1 MNGVIYARY
10 SCDHQRE
17 ESIEGQVRECR
28 EFADRQNINIVGVYA
43 DKALTGKT
51 DRRPQF
57 QKMIKDSERKQF
69 DVVIV
74 WKLDRFSRN
83 RYDSATYKHK
93 LKKNG
98 IKVLSAKENI
108 TDTPEGII
116 LESMLEGM
124 AEYYS
129 AELAVKINRGLTEN
143 ALKCKFNGG
152 TMPLGYMKGPDQ
164 RLIINPETAPV
175 VVEIFTRYAEGETI
189 REIIA
194 SLNERGIK
202 TTRGKPFRQNSLDGL
217 LCNRVY
223 LGYYKYRGEEVKDG
237 VPAIITQELFDRVQ
251 ARRARNK
258 QSRAGAKA
266 DVEYLLTTKL
276 YCGHCN
282 SMMVG
287 ESGRSKNGSMYYY
300 YKCGN
305 HKRADGCH
313 QRIFRKDVIEKLVI
327 DRAIQIIHEDNVI
340 DFVAECAS
348 RIQKQES
355 TMLPVLE
362 AQLREV
368 QASIDNM
375 IKAIEMGIITAST
388 KERLESLEDDK
399 KKILTAI
406 ATEKMEHPD
415 IPKEF
420 FEYWLSRLVSGDIE
434 SPEYR
439 KMIADIFINAIYVQ
453 DEGLRFGLNFSDGV
467 ETIPL
472 HQWNG
477 AQCSDSL
484 GYAPPYKNPD
494 SFFLRKAFGFFLSW
508 NELGL

>member
-1 MNGVIYARY
+1 
-10 SCDHQRE
+10 
-17 ESIEGQVRECR
+17 
-28 EFADRQNINIVGVYA
+28 
-43 DKALTGKT
+43 
-51 DRRPQF
+51 
-57 QKMIKDSERKQF
+57 
-69 DVVIV
+69 
-74 WKLDRFSRN
+74 
-83 RYDSATYKHK
+83 
-93 LKKNG
+93 
-98 IKVLSAKENI
+98 
-108 TDTPEGII
+108 
-116 LESMLEGM
+116 
-124 AEYYS
+124 
-129 AELAVKINRGLTEN
+129 
-143 ALKCKFNGG
+143 
-152 TMPLGYMKGPDQ
+152 
-164 RLIINPETAPV
+164 
-175 VVEIFTRYAEGETI
+175 
-189 REIIA
+189 
-194 SLNERGIK
+194 
-202 TTRGKPFRQNSLDGL
+202 
-217 LCNRVY
+217 
-223 LGYYKYRGEEVKDG
+223 
-237 VPAIITQELFDRVQ
+237 
-251 ARRARNK
+251 
-258 QSRAGAKA
+258 
-266 DVEYLLTTKL
+266 
-276 YCGHCN
+276 
-282 SMMVG
+282 MMVG

-406 ATEKMEHPD
+406 ANEKLEHPD

-484 GYAPPYKNPD
+484 GYAPPRTSQK
-494 SFFLRKAFGFFLSW
+494 
-508 NELGL
+508 

>member
-1 MNGVIYARY
+1 MTLT
-10 SCDHQRE
+10 DHQRE

-28 EFADRQNINIVGVYA
+28 EFADRQGINIVGVYT
-43 DKALTGKT
+43 DRALTGKT
-51 DRRPQF
+51 DKRPQF
-57 QKMIKDSERKQF
+57 QRMIKDSERKQF

-83 RYDSATYKHK
+83 QYDSATYKHK

-98 IKVLSAKENI
+98 VKVLSAKENI

-129 AELAVKINRGLTEN
+129 AELSVKINRGLTEN
-143 ALKCKFNGG
+143 ALKCKYNGG

-164 RLIINPETAPV
+164 RLIRNPETAPI
-175 VVEIFTRYAEGETI
+175 VVEIFTRYANGDTI
-189 REIIA
+189 KEIIE
-194 SLNERGIK
+194 SLNARGIK

-223 LGYYKYRGEEVKDG
+223 LGYYKYRGEEIANG
-237 VPAIITQELFDRVQ
+237 VPAMIDQALFDRVQ

-266 DVEYLLTTKL
+266 DTEYLLTTKL
-276 YCGHCN
+276 FCGRCN

-287 ESGRSKNGSMYYY
+287 ESGRSKNGTMHYY

-313 QRIFRKDVIEKLVI
+313 QRTFRKDDIEKLVI
-327 DRAIQIIHEDNVI
+327 DRAIQIIHEDNII
-340 DFVAECAS
+340 DFVSECAS
-348 RIQKQES
+348 RIQKQDS
-355 TMLPVLE
+355 SMLPVLN
-362 AQLREV
+362 AQLTEV
-368 QASIDNM
+368 QSSIDN
-375 IKAIEMGIITAST
+375 ILKAIEMGIIMAST
-388 KERLESLEDDK
+388 KERLEALEDDK
-399 KKILTAI
+399 KKLLTAI
-406 ATEKMEHPD
+406 AVEKMEHPE

-420 FEYWLSRLVSGDIE
+420 FEYWLSRLVSGDVN

-439 KMIADIFINAIYVQ
+439 KMIADIFINSVYVL
-453 DEGLRFGLNFSDGV
+453 DDGLRFGLNFSDGV

-484 GYAPPYKNPD
+484 GYAPPQLRNPNLIPVGNEVG
-494 SFFLRKAFGFFLSW
+494 FLLF
-508 NELGL
+508 

>member
-1 MNGVIYARY
+1 MNGVIYARF
-10 SCDHQRE
+10 SSDHQRE

-28 EFADRQNINIVGVYA
+28 EFADRQGINIVGIYT
-43 DKALTGKT
+43 DRALTGKT
-51 DRRPQF
+51 DKRPQF
-57 QKMIKDSERKQF
+57 QKMIKDSERRQF

-98 IKVLSAKENI
+98 VKVLSARENI
-108 TDTPEGII
+108 TDSPEGII

-143 ALKCKFNGG
+143 ALKCKYNGG
-152 TMPLGYMKGPDQ
+152 TMPLGYMKGNDQ
-164 RLIINPETAPV
+164 RLITNPETAPI
-175 VVEIFTRYAEGETI
+175 VVEIFTRYADGETI
-189 REIIA
+189 REIIS
-194 SLNERGIK
+194 SLNERGIR

-217 LCNRVY
+217 LCNRTY
-223 LGYYKYRGEEVKDG
+223 LGYYKYRGEEIENG

-251 ARRARNK
+251 ARRARNR

-266 DVEYLLTTKL
+266 ETEYLLTTKL

-282 SMMVG
+282 SMMIG
-287 ESGRSKNGSMYYY
+287 ESGRSKNGSMYHY

-327 DRAIQIIHEDNVI
+327 DRAIQLIHEDNVI

-388 KERLESLEDDK
+388 KERLEALEDDK
-399 KKILTAI
+399 KKLLSAI

-439 KMIADIFINAIYVQ
+439 KMIADIFINSIYVL
-453 DEGLRFGLNFSDGV
+453 DDGLKLGLNFSDGV
-467 ETIPL
+467 DTIPL
-472 HQWNG
+472 HQWND

-484 GYAPPYKNPD
+484 GYAPPN
-494 SFFLRKAFGFFLSW
+494 AFKS
-508 NELGL
+508 EP